1 MQSLCY
7 YIDINKRTAIEGG
20 KTIMKNNK
28 EKSKV
33 EKSIE
38 RKMKAKGFEVTMLKQ
53 YISKTIYVISKDG
66 VEQKVEVPS
75 NVTDTTLYANM
86 LSELFKVSEEING

>member
-1 MQSLCY
+1 MS
-7 YIDINKRTAIEGG
+7 
-20 KTIMKNNK
+20 K

-38 RKMKAKGFEVTMLKQ
+38 RKMKAKGFEITMLKQ
-53 YISKTIYVISKDG
+53 YISKTVYAISKDG

-75 NVTDTTLYANM
+75 NITDTSLYANM
-86 LSELFKVSEEING
+86 LSELFQVSVEINGKVL

>member
-1 MQSLCY
+1 MS
-7 YIDINKRTAIEGG
+7 
-20 KTIMKNNK
+20 K

-38 RKMKAKGFEVTMLKQ
+38 RKMKAKGFEITILKQ
-53 YISKTIYVISKDG
+53 YISKTVYVISKDG

-86 LSELFKVSEEING
+86 LLELFQVSAEINGKVL

>member
-1 MQSLCY
+1 
-7 YIDINKRTAIEGG
+7 
-20 KTIMKNNK
+20 MKNNK

-38 RKMKAKGFEVTMLKQ
+38 RKMKLKGFEITMVKQ
-53 YISKTIYVISKDG
+53 YISKTVYVISKDC
-66 VEQKVEVPS
+66 VEQKIEVPS

-86 LSELFKVSEEING
+86 LSDLFQALVKING

>member
-1 MQSLCY
+1 VQSLCY
-7 YIDINKRTAIEGG
+7 YIDINKKTAIEGEN
-20 KTIMKNNK
+20 KMIK

-38 RKMKAKGFEVTMLKQ
+38 RKMKAKGFNITMLKQ
-53 YISKTIYVISKDG
+53 YISKTVYVISKDG
-66 VEQKVEVPS
+66 IEQKVEVPS

-86 LSELFKVSEEING
+86 LSELFKVSAEING

>member
-1 MQSLCY
+1 
-7 YIDINKRTAIEGG
+7 
-20 KTIMKNNK
+20 
-28 EKSKV
+28 
-33 EKSIE
+33 
-38 RKMKAKGFEVTMLKQ
+38 MLKQ

>member
-1 MQSLCY
+1 MS
-7 YIDINKRTAIEGG
+7 
-20 KTIMKNNK
+20 K

-38 RKMKAKGFEVTMLKQ
+38 RKMKAKGFEITMLKQ
-53 YISKTIYVISKDG
+53 YISKTVYAISKDG

-75 NVTDTTLYANM
+75 NVTDTSLYANM
-86 LSELFKVSEEING
+86 LSELFQVSAEINGKVL

>member
-1 MQSLCY
+1 
-7 YIDINKRTAIEGG
+7 
-20 KTIMKNNK
+20 MKNNK

-53 YISKTIYVISKDG
+53 YISKTIYIISKDE

>member
-1 MQSLCY
+1 MS
-7 YIDINKRTAIEGG
+7 
-20 KTIMKNNK
+20 K

-38 RKMKAKGFEVTMLKQ
+38 RKMKAKGFEITMLKQ
-53 YISKTIYVISKDG
+53 YISKTVYAISKDG

-75 NVTDTTLYANM
+75 NITDTSLYANM
-86 LSELFKVSEEING
+86 LSELFQVSAEINGKVL

>member
-7 YIDINKRTAIEGG
+7 YIDINKKTNKRG

>member
-1 MQSLCY
+1 
-7 YIDINKRTAIEGG
+7 
-20 KTIMKNNK
+20 MKNNK

-53 YISKTIYVISKDG
+53 YISKTIYIISKDG

>member
-7 YIDINKRTAIEGG
+7 YIDINKKTAIEGEN
-20 KTIMKNNK
+20 KMIK

-38 RKMKAKGFEVTMLKQ
+38 RKMKAKGFNITMLKQ
-53 YISKTIYVISKDG
+53 YISKTVYVISKDG
-66 VEQKVEVPS
+66 IEQKVEVPS

-86 LSELFKVSEEING
+86 LSELFKVSAEING

>member
-1 MQSLCY
+1 MS
-7 YIDINKRTAIEGG
+7 
-20 KTIMKNNK
+20 K

-38 RKMKAKGFEVTMLKQ
+38 RKMKAKGFEITMLKQ
-53 YISKTIYVISKDG
+53 YISKTVYAISKDG

-75 NVTDTTLYANM
+75 NITDTSLYANM
-86 LSELFKVSEEING
+86 LSELFQASVEINGKVL

>member
-1 MQSLCY
+1 MQSICY
-7 YIDINKRTAIEGG
+7 YIDINKKTDIEGEN
-20 KTIMKNNK
+20 KMIK

-38 RKMKAKGFEVTMLKQ
+38 RKMKAKGFDITMLKQ
-53 YISKTIYVISKDG
+53 YISKTVYVISKDG
-66 VEQKVEVPS
+66 IEKKVEVPS

-86 LSELFKVSEEING
+86 LSELFKVSAEING

>member
-1 MQSLCY
+1 MS
-7 YIDINKRTAIEGG
+7 
-20 KTIMKNNK
+20 K

-38 RKMKAKGFEVTMLKQ
+38 RKMKAKGFKITMLKQ
-53 YISKTIYVISKDG
+53 YVSKTVYAISKDG

-75 NVTDTTLYANM
+75 NITDTSLYANM
-86 LSELFKVSEEING
+86 LSELFQVSVEINGKVL

>member
-7 YIDINKRTAIEGG
+7 YIDINKKTNKRG

-86 LSELFKVSEEING
+86 LSELFRVSVGING

>member
-1 MQSLCY
+1 
-7 YIDINKRTAIEGG
+7 
-20 KTIMKNNK
+20 MKNNK

-53 YISKTIYVISKDG
+53 YISKTIY
-66 VEQKVEVPS
+66 EME
-75 NVTDTTLYANM
+75 
-86 LSELFKVSEEING
+86 LSRK

>member
-1 MQSLCY
+1 
-7 YIDINKRTAIEGG
+7 
-20 KTIMKNNK
+20 MKNNK